1 MEIKITVDI
10 KGIEPLTEAIA
21 LLGSGLAYRQGMVAT
36 AEAAEKI
43 AITEEK
49 VSEKPEKVTKT
60 KKKEQKEEEK
70 EQVEESSEITMEEI
84 REAFL
89 AKNTKANTAKL
100 KAILKEFGVAKVT
113 DLEEKDFPQV
123 LKALEEI

>member
-21 LLGSGLAYRQGMVAT
+21 LLGSGIAYRQGMTKT
-36 AEAAEKI
+36 AEAAKEIAEKPEEV
-43 AITEEK
+43 TET
-49 VSEKPEKVTKT
+49 PEKVTKT
-60 KKKEQKEEEK
+60 KKKEQKEEVK
-70 EQVEESSEITMEEI
+70 EQVEEGPEITREQI

-100 KAILKEFGVAKVT
+100 KGILKEFGVAKVT
-113 DLEEKDFPQV
+113 DLKEKDFPQV